1 MIISPIIRGLFG
13 LEWNAAANELSVTP
27 SLPADW
33 DHAKLSNIPMGKSH
47 IDLEIKRGN
56 EMLTVQTSGPA
67 ASQIHLKSRT
77 PGSQLVNGVLQIPLP
92 AIEAGFTQDLP
103 EPGSVTEQ
111 MKVLDQQSTPNSLTL
126 RLSAIGGSKQTL
138 WLRINH
144 PQPSLHA
151 TGASIPDVN
160 TPLQKL
166 QITFPPGTGYVEKQ
180 VSFNW

>member
-1 MIISPIIRGLFG
+1 
-13 LEWNAAANELSVTP
+13 
-27 SLPADW
+27 
-33 DHAKLSNIPMGKSH
+33 MGKSH

-56 EMLTVQTSGPA
+56 GMLTVQTSGPA